1 MRISDW
7 SSDVCASDLHRR
19 EGPVKALRRCFGR
32 RNSCRLFN
40 RLKVPAGRLAQ
51 RNGEYGA
58 VAVNDVIAKDQRDF
72 EPRALDSHALQLAR
86 IFGGI
91 GVEDG
96 ADPAGGD
103 IIMLAVAH
111 RRDGRYPSAGEE
123 VAVA

>member
-72 EPRALDSHALQLAR
+72 EPRR
-86 IFGGI
+86 T
-91 GVEDG
+91 EE
-96 ADPAGGD
+96 
-103 IIMLAVAH
+103 
-111 RRDGRYPSAGEE
+111 RRVGKECVSTCRSRWSTYP
-123 VAVA
+123 